1 MVQDPFEEEEER
13 LHASREVLKIG
24 EMKSIETLN
33 L

>member
-1 MVQDPFEEEEER
+1 VQDPFEEEEEP
-13 LHASREVLKIG
+13 LHVSREGLKIG